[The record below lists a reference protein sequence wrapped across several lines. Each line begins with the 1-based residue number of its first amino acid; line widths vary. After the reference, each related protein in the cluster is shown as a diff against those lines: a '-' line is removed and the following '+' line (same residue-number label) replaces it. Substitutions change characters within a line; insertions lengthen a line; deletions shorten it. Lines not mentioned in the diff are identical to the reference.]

1 PGLLADGSGQRWP
14 GLHAGPRGAV
24 DTDPQAAVR
33 GAADLFQLS
42 PGGRH
47 PPPDLGHRT
56 LPGARAIQA
65 QRRHHQCHQRA
76 ADGRLPLLCV
86 LCRSACPMSLR
97 SPLGR
102 VLGLGSAKEGVQHW
116 WVQRLTS
123 VALVPLGVW
132 FTVSLLS
139 LPSFEHTTVIAWM
152 AQSWTSLLL
161 I

>member
-1 PGLLADGSGQRWP
+1 
-14 GLHAGPRGAV
+14 
-24 DTDPQAAVR
+24 
-33 GAADLFQLS
+33 
-42 PGGRH
+42 
-47 PPPDLGHRT
+47 
-56 LPGARAIQA
+56 
-65 QRRHHQCHQRA
+65 
-76 ADGRLPLLCV
+76 
-86 LCRSACPMSLR
+86 MSLR

-123 VALVPLGVW
+123 VALVPLAVW

-161 I
+161 ILFVLVGTWHSQLGVRVVVEDYVHSGAKTIVLVIVTFAHVLIALAGVFAILKVNFGGAP